1 MKRFFKYTFFL
12 LIIFGGLA
20 VTFIQAG
27 GTVLNLINIEDGN
40 IDVSDGNIRLDS
52 IWPYNCDSDLWFCE
66 EEKVEICESDFPE
79 EDYIV
84 VAKTDYD
91 PGTGYQWKTEQT
103 DCREPY
109 CVNLVLTG
117 SGWVLTNDNEVDFSD
132 YPARNACKSY
142 GEGARLPT
150 EDELDCIYAN
160 RSDFE
165 DEQEFASAYYW
176 SATEVSEDL
185 ARSINFSDGY
195 THNYY
200 KTVTNRVRCVRGY

>member
-91 PGTGYQWKTEQT
+91 PGTSYQWKTSQT
-103 DCREPY
+103 Y
-109 CVNLVLTG
+109 CVGPQCVDLGISYTG
-117 SGWVLTNDNEVDFSD
+117 MVLTNEHDVDFSD

-142 GEGARLPT
+142 GEDARLPT

-176 SATEVSEDL
+176 SATEDSGGL
-185 ARSINFSDGY
+185 ARRITFSNGDTNR
-195 THNYY
+195 TH
-200 KTVTNRVRCVRGY
+200 KTNSFRVRCVLGY